1 MEASAISWTIFWVI
15 CFLFILPAVYS
26 LFCSGVL
33 DCFPA
38 IHQGTAFHYLV
49 QSAETEKG
57 FWGGMAHSS
66 STNSLFSSTEM
77 FLVFFTLWP
86 GSLVIR
92 RVSEIINATR
102 FSNDP
107 VISPDFL
114 ALPWFFHEYHVKTEP
129 KDFHIINN
137 DKALHLHSSADSLI
151 LPLKISISLIFTF
164 SRYPPKPQVLRNQ

>member
-1 MEASAISWTIFWVI
+1 MEASAISWTIFFWVI

-33 DCFPA
+33 DCSLA

-77 FLVFFTLWP
+77 FLVFFTLRP
-86 GSLVIR
+86 RSVVIR
-92 RVSEIINATR
+92 EVSEIIHAAQ

-107 VISPDFL
+107 VFKPGFTAWCDF
-114 ALPWFFHEYHVKTEP
+114 PWVSHQNRTNRFPHY
-129 KDFHIINN
+129 
-137 DKALHLHSSADSLI
+137 
-151 LPLKISISLIFTF
+151 
-164 SRYPPKPQVLRNQ
+164 Q

>member
-1 MEASAISWTIFWVI
+1 MKINSCYYYVMNGGIGYFLNLFFVLFWVI

-33 DCFPA
+33 DCSLA

-77 FLVFFTLWP
+77 FLVFFTLYP
-86 GSLVIR
+86 GSAVITGI
-92 RVSEIINATR
+92 SEIIYAAQ

-107 VISPDFL
+107 VVKPGFTALCDF
-114 ALPWFFHEYHVKTEP
+114 PWVSCKKQKRFPHH
-129 KDFHIINN
+129 
-137 DKALHLHSSADSLI
+137 
-151 LPLKISISLIFTF
+151 
-164 SRYPPKPQVLRNQ
+164 Q